1 MTTPPWEQ
9 ESEKRCDAV
18 PETDD
23 HRISVMVVVRWD
35 IEYSALSSM
44 AAAAPNLL
52 CWRPEEAHPPL
63 KTFPVVV
70 IMDPKAD
77 WVGDQV
83 VRWHRVGP
91 VVVVVDTAEDTV
103 AATLRDSGAAVV
115 LNYRD
120 ATQTRIIA
128 AIEGVAGMLPDRGN
142 DPRNHS
148 HP

>member
-9 ESEKRCDAV
+9 ESEKRCDA
-18 PETDD
+18 PRETDD
-23 HRISVMVVVRWD
+23 HRISVVVVVRWD

-44 AAAAPNLL
+44 AAADPNLL

-63 KTFPVVV
+63 KTVPVVV
-70 IMDPKAD
+70 IMDPQAD

-83 VRWHRVGP
+83 VRWHDVGP
-91 VVVVVDTAEDTV
+91 VVVVVDTAEETV
-103 AATLRDSGAAVV
+103 AAALRDIGAAVV

-128 AIEGVAGMLPDRGN
+128 AIEGLAGILPDRSD

-148 HP
+148 RP